1 MHIKMVKEQI
11 HHLQRWKLKVCLLHR
26 QAKKSNFSHQ
36 WTERYKDI
44 KFADDES
51 QSDKQKS
58 FDDDVEDDSA
68 PFRDTEFTGA
78 INLEEFISKT
88 LKTASSG
95 SIQMSGKD
103 QKSSVSSSER
113 LQTGVIEEIDSDEFF
128 LREKGLS
135 REDVDISRFL
145 SLEIRDAFRSP
156 KNALASMEIDS
167 ELYDRDDYD
176 LEPTTRKNL
185 TNPMRRSIEA
195 MSRELVEPMRM
206 TPELEQNKMEEI
218 INYCQPSRPTRT
230 ISLKKQSKQNKIED
244 FNTFPPP
251 RPNRSR
257 KQSISKE
264 SLEKYDIGSEESL
277 ARPSSVPSLSVSDTS
292 KDQKFEIDKNS
303 SSEAVNWQQPPL
315 PPKRRKSSSKDL
327 SYKHCLEKDLH
338 ENENWKRSDDV
349 EIMVPEKIT
358 ALQLEATNEAAILSG
373 YYDSP
378 SFPLNQKQQ
387 SRGTSLADED
397 RTSRGAESFSSE
409 TRETFG
415 EDRVLNEINVNL
427 AKSYDDYAVVEKPPH
442 SQRQSQ
448 LSVSG
453 DRKKTTTQIRALKNH
468 GINFFFTYP
477 RRAIRSL
484 QKEMP
489 VRPIRNY
496 SSIRP
501 SRPPRRNRV
510 FREPVYVESEIIPLK
525 NETNDSE
532 IKTEQI
538 IKGSLED
545 INKFISNEEDVQETR
560 DLQSGDVIEKMKG
573 RPLPPPPRPPRK
585 NKEDSESR
593 QEEHLFEGSNIQ
605 VTDLD
610 ESDDEGTTCVKENIT
625 EENTV
630 QENLFLESVNL
641 DFSELCD
648 NNEKHS
654 FPMLENTSNDPPVK
668 KERKRKSLSHSSSN
682 LISQNPYFTFGET
695 SVSTQTDPLSEYLL
709 STCED
714 VTIHD
719 NVENQNVKK
728 SLSCDS
734 EYLGLKSH
742 KMKLSELDVE
752 QLKVKDLQAQ
762 RIIVSEIDSVTMQ
775 ISEISS
781 KSGHLVINGI
791 ELPNSFLEN
800 VNPPIQTS
808 TPGVHQ
814 QTQSSIQTETRDSET
829 MTEVHNTCTI
839 YQSEPLESQQSRNE
853 FTSSQVPPEENL
865 NQLTIEK
872 KKLNSSSDEDILTR
886 SESVTGQFTQ
896 DINATELAKQLVK
909 IWQKSFLRGVNKVVD
924 AFPEAEK
931 SKDAL
936 TAACIVVVLIAGLMI
951 MGLGQERTVHHH
963 HWDFI
968 PPSI

>member
-1 MHIKMVKEQI
+1 MNRNSRLGKRRNSKGSRDSSASSSTREVRCGCQYFQTDSLLPERQSLVGMSLLRNMGDHEYEPISPIDTKAVMPPPVMKVTDTEDEEAKSQQVDNSYDNHEHHFIRIPLDNELLVLGGKTEEQDIEDTSDEKEISTQEHQQIMEDRYFAPTPTTTESRTDCEINTSQIDSSGLEELPLKKDARQSIEVKGIQSRIRSQAGKFRQKIRSISKPKLNSKEKPKIKLPEKPKINLPKQSRLKIPERPKFNFPQRPKISIPNFSFVKSKNTNSNLPQEHMQSD
-11 HHLQRWKLKVCLLHR
+11 RSSSTGSNKNFFNSFRTYPRMFKKKKANAYKNGKR
-26 QAKKSNFSHQ
+26 ANTPPPKMETESMPPTPTSKKSNFSHQ

-349 EIMVPEKIT
+349 EIMVPEKVQVIC
-358 ALQLEATNEAAILSG
+358 
-373 YYDSP
+373 
-378 SFPLNQKQQ
+378 
-387 SRGTSLADED
+387 
-397 RTSRGAESFSSE
+397 
-409 TRETFG
+409 
-415 EDRVLNEINVNL
+415 
-427 AKSYDDYAVVEKPPH
+427 
-442 SQRQSQ
+442 
-448 LSVSG
+448 
-453 DRKKTTTQIRALKNH
+453 KN
-468 GINFFFTYP
+468 Y
-477 RRAIRSL
+477 
-484 QKEMP
+484 
-489 VRPIRNY
+489 
-496 SSIRP
+496 
-501 SRPPRRNRV
+501 
-510 FREPVYVESEIIPLK
+510 
-525 NETNDSE
+525 
-532 IKTEQI
+532 
-538 IKGSLED
+538 
-545 INKFISNEEDVQETR
+545 
-560 DLQSGDVIEKMKG
+560 
-573 RPLPPPPRPPRK
+573 
-585 NKEDSESR
+585 
-593 QEEHLFEGSNIQ
+593 
-605 VTDLD
+605 
-610 ESDDEGTTCVKENIT
+610 
-625 EENTV
+625 
-630 QENLFLESVNL
+630 
-641 DFSELCD
+641 
-648 NNEKHS
+648 
-654 FPMLENTSNDPPVK
+654 
-668 KERKRKSLSHSSSN
+668 
-682 LISQNPYFTFGET
+682 
-695 SVSTQTDPLSEYLL
+695 
-709 STCED
+709 
-714 VTIHD
+714 
-719 NVENQNVKK
+719 
-728 SLSCDS
+728 
-734 EYLGLKSH
+734 
-742 KMKLSELDVE
+742 
-752 QLKVKDLQAQ
+752 
-762 RIIVSEIDSVTMQ
+762 
-775 ISEISS
+775 
-781 KSGHLVINGI
+781 
-791 ELPNSFLEN
+791 
-800 VNPPIQTS
+800 
-808 TPGVHQ
+808 
-814 QTQSSIQTETRDSET
+814 
-829 MTEVHNTCTI
+829 
-839 YQSEPLESQQSRNE
+839 
-853 FTSSQVPPEENL
+853 
-865 NQLTIEK
+865 
-872 KKLNSSSDEDILTR
+872 
-886 SESVTGQFTQ
+886 
-896 DINATELAKQLVK
+896 
-909 IWQKSFLRGVNKVVD
+909 
-924 AFPEAEK
+924 
-931 SKDAL
+931 
-936 TAACIVVVLIAGLMI
+936 VLIFVVILMI
-951 MGLGQERTVHHH
+951 
-963 HWDFI
+963 
-968 PPSI
+968 